1 LISRR
6 AFVELVLG
14 AAGLA
19 LVCAVPATPSAVHA
33 AAAPHPRVEIMQL
46 HATNSDGGG
55 SIDPRIGNL
64 PQLKRP
70 PLSAYNTY
78 KLLDR
83 KLLPIEKDKPVAD
96 KLVNGRTLQVTLLD
110 ITADKRFHV
119 RAEIDRPDGGEAF
132 LKLLEVTASANEPLF
147 VGGQAY
153 QGGTLVLGLTVRP

>member
-1 LISRR
+1 VISRR
-6 AFVELVLG
+6 ALTQLVLG
-14 AAGLA
+14 AAGVA
-19 LVCAVPATPSAVHA
+19 LVGAVASAPKAVHA

-46 HATNSDGGG
+46 HATNADGGG
-55 SIDPRIGNL
+55 SIDPRIGNM

-70 PLSAYNTY
+70 PLSSYNTY

-83 KLLPIEKDKPVAD
+83 KVLPLEKDKPVDD

-110 ITADKRFHV
+110 ITSDKRFHV
-119 RAEIDRPDGGEAF
+119 QAEINQPEGQAF

-153 QGGTLVLGLTVRP
+153 DGGTLVVGLTVRP